1 MGLVMPDI
9 GLLFWMVLSFSIL
22 LFILKKFA
30 WKPILKALTDR
41 ERSIDEAL
49 KSAQH
54 AKDEMTRLQA
64 DNEKI
69 LRGAIIER
77 EQIVKEAREMK
88 ESIVRDAKTQA
99 AIEAVKVMDNAKMA
113 IEQEKAAAINEIKE
127 IISTFSIDIAEKI
140 LKERL
145 TDEENQKKLVKTY
158 VDQIKLN

>member
-1 MGLVMPDI
+1 MGLVMPDF

-30 WKPILKALTDR
+30 WKPILKALADR
-41 ERSIDEAL
+41 EDSIDQAL
-49 KSAQH
+49 QAAQL

-69 LRGAIIER
+69 LREAVIER
-77 EQIVKEAREMK
+77 EKIVKEAREMK

-99 AIEAVKVMDNAKMA
+99 SAEANKVMENAKAA
-113 IEQEKAAAINEIKE
+113 IEQEKAAAINDIKE

-140 LKERL
+140 LKGHL
-145 TDEENQKKLVKTY
+145 TDEENQKKLVKNY
-158 VDQIKLN
+158 VDEIKLN

>member
-1 MGLVMPDI
+1 MGLVMPDF

-30 WKPILKALTDR
+30 WKPILKALADR

-49 KSAQH
+49 KAARH

-69 LRGAIIER
+69 FRGAIIER

-99 AIEAVKVMDNAKMA
+99 AIEAGKVMDNAKMA
-113 IEQEKAAAINEIKE
+113 IEQEKASAISEIKE

-145 TDEENQKKLVKTY
+145 DDEKNQKKLIKTY

>member
-1 MGLVMPDI
+1 MGLVMPDF

-30 WKPILKALTDR
+30 WKPILKALADR
-41 ERSIDEAL
+41 ENSIDEAL
-49 KSAQH
+49 QAAQL
-54 AKDEMTRLQA
+54 AKEEMTRLQA

-69 LRGAIIER
+69 LREAIIER

-88 ESIVRDAKTQA
+88 DSIVRDAKTLA
-99 AIEAVKVMDNAKMA
+99 TIEANKVMENAKTA
-113 IEQEKAAAINEIKE
+113 IEQEKSAAIGEIKD

-140 LKERL
+140 LKEHL
-145 TDEENQKKLVKTY
+145 ADEADQKKLVKKY

>member
-1 MGLVMPDI
+1 MGLVMPDL

-30 WKPILKALTDR
+30 WKPILKALADR
-41 ERSIDEAL
+41 EDSIDQAL
-49 KSAQH
+49 QAAQL

-69 LRGAIIER
+69 LREAIIER
-77 EQIVKEAREMK
+77 EKIVKEAREMK

-99 AIEAVKVMDNAKMA
+99 SVEANKVMENAKAA
-113 IEQEKAAAINEIKE
+113 IEQEKAAAINDIKE

-140 LKERL
+140 LKEHL
-145 TDEENQKKLVKTY
+145 TDEKNQKKLVKNY